1 MIITFIS
8 DKMLDRFPNIASA
21 LLAVSR
27 RENSFVR
34 IIEGTK
40 DIWIRDYMPIV
51 LPSGKMVQFTY
62 EPSYLT
68 NGFNH
73 LITET
78 GILEK
83 QLGFPTRKSTLHL
96 DGGNYVRIGGT
107 VLICDR
113 VLSENP
119 NATAVEI
126 ITRLKFMLEADKVV
140 LLPTHPFDPVGHA
153 DGIVAL
159 ADTGKVIIDQIT
171 KGASAV
177 EVDFHKQLRG
187 TLLREGFRVTE
198 CPVDV
203 PEDGHVSVWDCRGS
217 YLNFTFIG
225 NTILIPVYRN
235 TITKKI
241 LDFFIS
247 QFPSRKIWMINC
259 EEIAKQ
265 GGAIHCVT
273 WTA

>member
-1 MIITFIS
+1 
-8 DKMLDRFPNIASA
+8 
-21 LLAVSR
+21 
-27 RENSFVR
+27 
-34 IIEGTK
+34 
-40 DIWIRDYMPIV
+40 
-51 LPSGKMVQFTY
+51 MVHFKY

-78 GILEK
+78 RILEK
-83 QLGFPTRKSTLHL
+83 QFGFPTKKSKLNL
-96 DGGNYVRIGGT
+96 DGGNYVRVGNT

-119 NATAVEI
+119 NVPAEEI
-126 ITRLKFMLEADKVV
+126 VSRLKFILEAHKVV

-159 ADTGKVIIDQIT
+159 ADTGKVIIDQLT
-171 KGASAV
+171 DGASSV
-177 EVDFHKQLRG
+177 EIDFHHQLRV
-187 TLLREGFRVTE
+187 TLRREGFRVVE

-203 PEDGHVSVWDCRGS
+203 PEDGHVSIWDCRGS

-225 NTILIPVYRN
+225 NTILIPVYKN
-235 TITKKI
+235 TNTKKT

-247 QFPSRKIWMINC
+247 QFPKRKIWMINC
-259 EEIAKQ
+259 EEIARQ